1 MSGTTTD
8 FNKNAGVDDCEKVT
22 VSQNNTKE
30 PKKSCDDVFTGF
42 AVFPLQLP
50 SNDRDRLDFKVI
62 EFETLLKTLKFSN
75 IVNPAPPPEK
85 ARRIIIMFSNLLK
98 MPITYYY

>member
-1 MSGTTTD
+1 MSGTTTN
-8 FNKNAGVDDCEKVT
+8 FNKEAGVDDGEKVT

-30 PKKSCDDVFTGF
+30 PKKSGDDVFTGF

-50 SNDRDRLDFKVI
+50 SNNGDRLDFKVI
-62 EFETLLKTLKFSN
+62 EFESLLKTLKFSN

-85 ARRIIIMFSNLLK
+85 ARRIAMMLSNLLK
-98 MPITYYY
+98 MPITYCY